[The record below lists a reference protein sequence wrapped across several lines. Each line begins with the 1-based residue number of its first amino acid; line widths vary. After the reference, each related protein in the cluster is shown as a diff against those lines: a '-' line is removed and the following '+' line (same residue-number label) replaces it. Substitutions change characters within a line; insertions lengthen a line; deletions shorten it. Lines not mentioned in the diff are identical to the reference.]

1 MCLRAHVCT
10 CVRACTRVRAYKMCI
25 CLHMHGCMYNSLWNI
40 NIYIYKATR
49 CGFQDM
55 NSPFY
60 HKVHVVCMECVRVCV
75 YLCVCACMYMCV
87 FVWEYGCLYMC
98 LCVWC
103 FIRVCVY
110 MICVLF
116 ILMRLCT
123 LYKFDYLCDC
133 MYVHV
138 SVHDFARAHAR
149 LYVCGSSVVCLC
161 VNVCVCKMRHVY
173 IAVISVHIYS
183 IYTNI
188 YGGRCQCR

>member
-1 MCLRAHVCT
+1 MYVCICV
-10 CVRACTRVRAYKMCI
+10 CVRACI
-25 CLHMHGCMYNSLWNI
+25 C
-40 NIYIYKATR
+40 
-49 CGFQDM
+49 
-55 NSPFY
+55 
-60 HKVHVVCMECVRVCV
+60 VCSCENMAACTCVCV
-75 YLCVCACMYMCV
+75 CGVCV
-87 FVWEYGCLYMC
+87 
-98 LCVWC
+98 C

-123 LYKFDYLCDC
+123 LYKLDYLCDC

-149 LYVCGSSVVCLC
+149 LYVCSSSVVCLC

-173 IAVISVHIYS
+173 IAVISVHIYR